1 MRTIQYIC
9 KGFSKIINFCLSF
22 SCKWKIIQSKFGFS
36 VRGEQK
42 LCYFLESIKLILKQ
56 YLKVCGEMMIQISV
70 KHCMY
75 ILELNLISLWNEHF
89 KL

>member
-9 KGFSKIINFCLSF
+9 KGFLKNFNFCLSF

-42 LCYFLESIKLILKQ
+42 LCYFLESIKKT
-56 YLKVCGEMMIQISV
+56 YFEA
-70 KHCMY
+70 
-75 ILELNLISLWNEHF
+75 ILESLWRNDDTDKCKALHVYTGTKF
-89 KL
+89 NFFVKWIF